1 MIALAG
7 GLEEATARES
17 LMSAGQVLGLER
29 RFYSQVTVSPTTDR
43 IPMGKFCRI
52 EDSLSGLNI
61 KAKKI
66 SADVQM
72 TSQNNT
78 LFGATQVVLGLEEV
92 HY

>member
-1 MIALAG
+1 MLQG

-17 LMSAGQVLGLER
+17 LISAGQVLGLER
-29 RFYSQVTVSPTTDR
+29 RFYSQITVSPTTYR
-43 IPMGKFCRI
+43 IPLGTFCKI

-61 KAKKI
+61 KANII
-66 SADVQM
+66 SVDVQI

-78 LFGATQVVLGLEEV
+78 LFGATQIVLGLEEV